1 MQSSLNP
8 AGASGPTGV
17 QDKVNLPMVGGDA
30 AFPGAASKD
39 VGNLQYKIE
48 HIQLLQ

>member
-8 AGASGPTGV
+8 AGVSGPTGV
-17 QDKVNLPMVGGDA
+17 QDKANLPMAGGDA
-30 AFPGAASKD
+30 AFPAGTSKD

-48 HIQLLQ
+48 HIQLL